1 MTPLDADRR
10 HITALL
16 AAAALWPAGRALAI
30 TPEPPPMTPASGAL
44 GPPAAPSAPPA
55 AGAPNTSIGAG
66 IDWTSRMTAPVRIEG
81 QGPFPFVVDTGA
93 NRTVIAAELAMKL
106 GLPEGELEPVQGVA
120 GMQMAPTAFAS
131 LTVGDRTGR
140 RGPVSLLPS
149 AAIGGQG
156 LLGLDRIG
164 DQCVTLDFRAQQLVI
179 GPAPPRWAGTYE
191 VSVRAHWRDGQ
202 LTMVDA
208 DLSGIPVVAFIDS
221 GADTTIGNMAL
232 HHFCLERDTAVK
244 WLKVPVISATGQ
256 TMEAEMADLPNLRV
270 GGFKL
275 PDWPVAFVDLH
286 TFAMWGLN
294 ERPAILL
301 GMDLLS
307 RFDRVSLDF
316 VRGVVRFRLP
326 SAGI

>member
-1 MTPLDADRR
+1 MTPLQADRR
-10 HITALL
+10 RFAALL
-16 AAAALWPAGRALAI
+16 AGAALWPASRALAI
-30 TPEPPPMTPASGAL
+30 TPDPPPIPAL
-44 GPPAAPSAPPA
+44 PAAP
-55 AGAPNTSIGAG
+55 AGATSTGAATGASTSIGSG
-66 IDWTSRMTAPVRIEG
+66 LDWSSRMTAPVFIEG

-149 AAIGGQG
+149 GAIGGQG

-179 GPAPPRWAGTYE
+179 GASAPRWAGSYE
-191 VSVRAHWRDGQ
+191 VSVHARRRDGQ
-202 LTMVDA
+202 LTMIDA
-208 DLSGIPVVAFIDS
+208 DLAGVPVTAFIDS
-221 GADTTIGNMAL
+221 GSDSTIGNMAL
-232 HHFCLERDTAVK
+232 RHFCYARDPSVK

-256 TMEAEMADLPNLRV
+256 TMDAEMADLPHLRV
-270 GGFKL
+270 GGFQL
-275 PDWPVAFVDLH
+275 PVWPVAFVDLH
-286 TFAMWGLN
+286 TFAMWGLT

-316 VRGVVRFRLP
+316 ARGQVRFRLP
-326 SAGI
+326 AGAI

>member
-10 HITALL
+10 RFAALL
-16 AAAALWPAGRALAI
+16 AGAALWPAGRAFAI
-30 TPEPPPMTPASGAL
+30 TPEPPPLAPPGAP
-44 GPPAAPSAPPA
+44 GAPPA
-55 AGAPNTSIGAG
+55 AAQTSVGAA

-81 QGPFPFVVDTGA
+81 QGPYPFVVDTGA
-93 NRTVIAAELAMKL
+93 NRTVVAAELAMKL

-140 RGPVSLLPS
+140 RSPVSLLPS

-179 GPAPPRWAGTYE
+179 GAAPPRWAGTYE
-191 VSVRAHWRDGQ
+191 VSVHAHWRDGQ

-208 DLSGIPVVAFIDS
+208 DLAGIPVVAFIDS

-232 HHFCLERDTAVK
+232 HHFCLERDTSVK
-244 WLKVPVISATGQ
+244 WIKVPVISATGQ

-270 GGFKL
+270 GGFRL

-286 TFAMWGLN
+286 TFSMWGLT

-316 VRGVVRFRLP
+316 TRGVVRFRLP

>member
-10 HITALL
+10 RFAALL
-16 AAAALWPAGRALAI
+16 AGAALWPAGRAMAI
-30 TPEPPPMTPASGAL
+30 TPEPPPASPPGLPGA
-44 GPPAAPSAPPA
+44 APA
-55 AGAPNTSIGAG
+55 AGAASTSIGAG
-66 IDWTSRMTAPVRIEG
+66 TDWTSRMTAPVRIEG

-106 GLPEGELEPVQGVA
+106 GLPEGELERLHGVA
-120 GMQMAPTAFAS
+120 GMQMVPTAYAS

-179 GPAPPRWAGTYE
+179 GSAAPYWAGTYE
-191 VSVRAHWRDGQ
+191 VSVRAHRRDGQ

-208 DLSGIPVVAFIDS
+208 DLSGVRVVAFIDS
-221 GADTTIGNMAL
+221 GSDTTIGNMAL
-232 HHFCLERDTAVK
+232 HHFCLERDPSVK

-286 TFAMWGLN
+286 TFDMWGLT

-316 VRGVVRFRLP
+316 SRGVVRFRLP

>member
-1 MTPLDADRR
+1 MTPLQTDRR
-10 HITALL
+10 HFAALL
-16 AAAALWPAGRALAI
+16 AGAALWPTGRALAI
-30 TPEPPPMTPASGAL
+30 TPDPPPIAAPSGAL
-44 GPPAAPSAPPA
+44 PAGPAT
-55 AGAPNTSIGAG
+55 GASTSIGSG
-66 IDWTSRMTAPVRIEG
+66 LDWSSRMTAPVLIEG

-106 GLPEGELEPVQGVA
+106 GLPEGELEQLHGVA
-120 GMQMAPTAFAS
+120 GMQMTPTAFAS

-149 AAIGGQG
+149 GAIGGQG

-179 GPAPPRWAGTYE
+179 GAAAPRWAGSYE
-191 VSVRAHWRDGQ
+191 VAVHARRRDGQ
-202 LTMVDA
+202 LTMIDA
-208 DLSGIPVVAFIDS
+208 DLMGVSVTAFIDS
-221 GADTTIGNMAL
+221 GSDSTIGNMAL
-232 HHFCLERDTAVK
+232 RRLCFDPSVK

-286 TFAMWGLN
+286 TFAMWGLT

-301 GMDLLS
+301 GMDVLS

-316 VRGVVRFRLP
+316 ARGQVRFRLP
-326 SAGI
+326 QGSI

>member
-1 MTPLDADRR
+1 MTPLVADRR
-10 HITALL
+10 HVAALL
-16 AAAALWPAGRALAI
+16 AGAALWPGGRAFAI
-30 TPEPPPMTPASGAL
+30 TPEPPPMAPG
-44 GPPAAPSAPPA
+44 PSAPAMPGSPPA
-55 AGAPNTSIGAG
+55 AGALSTSIGAG

-164 DQCVTLDFRAQQLVI
+164 DQCVTLDFHAQQLVI
-179 GPAPPRWAGTYE
+179 GSAPPRWGGTYE
-191 VSVRAHWRDGQ
+191 VSVRARRRDGQ

-208 DLSGIPVVAFIDS
+208 DLAGVPVVAFIDS
-221 GADTTIGNMAL
+221 GSDTTIGNMAL
-232 HHFCLERDTAVK
+232 HHFCIERDPSVK

-256 TMEAEMADLPNLRV
+256 TMQAEMADLPHLRV
-270 GGFKL
+270 GGFEL
-275 PDWPVAFVDLH
+275 PVWPVAFVDLH
-286 TFAMWGLN
+286 TFSMWGLT
-294 ERPAILL
+294 ERPAMLL
-301 GMDLLS
+301 GMDVLS

-316 VRGVVRFRLP
+316 ARSVVRFRLP
-326 SAGI
+326 QGAI

>member
-1 MTPLDADRR
+1 MTPLHADRR
-10 HITALL
+10 HVAALL
-16 AAAALWPAGRALAI
+16 AGAALWPAGRALAI
-30 TPEPPPMTPASGAL
+30 TPEPPPIV
-44 GPPAAPSAPPA
+44 PPPGSPGVPQ
-55 AGAPNTSIGAG
+55 TSVGAG
-66 IDWTSRMTAPVRIEG
+66 IDWTSRMTAPVRVEG

-149 AAIGGQG
+149 GAIGGQG

-179 GPAPPRWAGTYE
+179 GAAPRWGGTYE
-191 VSVRAHWRDGQ
+191 VAVHAYRRDGQ

-208 DLSGIPVVAFIDS
+208 DLAGVRVTAFIDS
-221 GADTTIGNMAL
+221 GSDTTIGNMAL
-232 HHFCLERDTAVK
+232 HHFCSEHDRSLK

-256 TMEAEMADLPNLRV
+256 TMEAEYADLPNLRV
-270 GGFKL
+270 GGFRL
-275 PDWPVAFVDLH
+275 PVWPVAFVDLH
-286 TFAMWGLN
+286 TFAMWGLT

-301 GMDLLS
+301 GMDVLS

-316 VRGVVRFRLP
+316 SRGVVRFRLP

>member
-1 MTPLDADRR
+1 MSPLHADRR
-10 HITALL
+10 RIAALL
-16 AAAALWPAGRALAI
+16 AGAALWPATRALAI
-30 TPEPPPMTPASGAL
+30 STDPPPGAASA
-44 GPPAAPSAPPA
+44 PDPAATASS
-55 AGAPNTSIGAG
+55 TSIGSG
-66 IDWTSRMTAPVRIEG
+66 IDWSSRMTAPVRIEG

-106 GLPEGELEPVQGVA
+106 GLPEGELEQLHGVA
-120 GMQMAPTAFAS
+120 GMQMVPTAFAS

-140 RGPVSLLPS
+140 RDPVSLLPS

-179 GPAPPRWAGTYE
+179 GAASPRWAGSYE
-191 VSVRAHWRDGQ
+191 VSVRAHRRDGQ

-208 DLSGIPVVAFIDS
+208 DLAGVPVVAFIDS
-221 GADTTIGNMAL
+221 GSDTTIGNMAL
-232 HHFCLERDTAVK
+232 HHFCSEHDPSVK

-256 TMEAEMADLPNLRV
+256 TMEAEMADLPHLRV
-270 GGFKL
+270 GGFQL
-275 PDWPVAFVDLH
+275 PVWPVAFVDLH
-286 TFAMWGLN
+286 TFSMWGLT

-316 VRGVVRFRLP
+316 ARGVVRFRLP
-326 SAGI
+326 PAAI

>member
-10 HITALL
+10 YITALL
-16 AAAALWPAGRALAI
+16 AAAALWPAGRAFAI
-30 TPEPPPMTPASGAL
+30 TPEPPPIAPPPVAPGTAA
-44 GPPAAPSAPPA
+44 GPPGDPQ
-55 AGAPNTSIGAG
+55 TSVGAG

-120 GMQMAPTAFAS
+120 GTQMAPTALAS

-140 RGPVSLLPS
+140 RRAVSLLPS
-149 AAIGGQG
+149 AAIGGLG

-179 GPAPPRWAGTYE
+179 GAAPPRWAGTYE
-191 VSVRAHWRDGQ
+191 VSVHAYRRDGQ

-208 DLSGIPVVAFIDS
+208 DLAGVSVIAFIDS
-221 GADTTIGNMAL
+221 GSDTTIGNMAL
-232 HHFCLERDTAVK
+232 HHFCLERDPSVK

-256 TMEAEMADLPNLRV
+256 TMEAEYADLPNLRV

-275 PDWPVAFVDLH
+275 PVWPVAFVDLH
-286 TFAMWGLN
+286 TFAMWGLTD
-294 ERPAILL
+294 RPAILL
-301 GMDLLS
+301 GMDVLS

-316 VRGVVRFRLP
+316 ARGVVRFRLP

>member
-1 MTPLDADRR
+1 MTPLAADRR
-10 HITALL
+10 RFAALL
-16 AAAALWPAGRALAI
+16 AGAALWPAGRAFAI
-30 TPEPPPMTPASGAL
+30 TPDPPPTGSLIGAPV
-44 GPPAAPSAPPA
+44 GA
-55 AGAPNTSIGAG
+55 AGSAATSIGSG
-66 IDWTSRMTAPVRIEG
+66 LDWSSRMTAPVRIEG

-106 GLPEGELEPVQGVA
+106 GLPEGELEQLHGVA
-120 GMQMAPTAFAS
+120 GMQMTPTALAS
-131 LTVGDRTGR
+131 LTVGGRTGR

-149 AAIGGQG
+149 AAIGGEG

-179 GPAPPRWAGTYE
+179 GPSRPRWESTYE
-191 VSVRAHWRDGQ
+191 VAVQAHRRDGQ

-208 DLSGIPVVAFIDS
+208 DLAGVHVTTFIDS
-221 GADTTIGNMAL
+221 GSDTTIGNMAL
-232 HHFCLERDTAVK
+232 RHFCSEHDPSVK

-256 TMEAEMADLPNLRV
+256 TMDAEMADLPNLRV

-275 PDWPVAFVDLH
+275 PVWPVAFVDLH
-286 TFAMWGLN
+286 TFALWGLT

-316 VRGVVRFRLP
+316 ARGEVRFRMP
-326 SAGI
+326 TGSI